1 MRGSPFHSLGLM
13 QARTAPPSP
22 KLLPYEVAILEAVGT
37 GLPTAFSEL
46 LSKQLAVVNKV
57 QRLLEW
63 NEIELYC
70 MRWFKVRW
78 PPDVLFPRRDEH
90 SLGRVTCAF
99 GAVEVPVEVW
109 AVGGH
114 VFSLESP
121 IGLKSLASAGSRFEV
136 RRTEKATA

>member
-1 MRGSPFHSLGLM
+1 M

-22 KLLPYEVAILEAVGT
+22 KLLPYEVAILEAVGSS
-37 GLPTAFSEL
+37 LPTALSEL

-63 NEIELYC
+63 TEIELYC

-78 PPDVLFPRRDEH
+78 PEEVLFPRRDEH
-90 SLGRVTCAF
+90 SLGRVTCVF
-99 GAVEVPVEVW
+99 GAVEVPIEVW

-121 IGLKSLASAGSRFEV
+121 IGLRSLARSGGPFEV
-136 RRTEKATA
+136 RRTGKPTA

>member
-1 MRGSPFHSLGLM
+1 M
-13 QARTAPPSP
+13 QARTTPPSP
-22 KLLPYEVAILEAVGT
+22 KLLPYEVAILDAVGRS
-37 GLPTAFSEL
+37 LPAALSEL

-70 MRWFKVRW
+70 MHWFKVRW
-78 PPDVLFPRRDEH
+78 PQDVLFPRHDEH

-99 GAVEVPVEVW
+99 GAVEVPIDVW

-121 IGLKSLASAGSRFEV
+121 TGLKSLVSSGGRFEV
-136 RRTEKATA
+136 RRAAVATA

>member
-1 MRGSPFHSLGLM
+1 M

-22 KLLPYEVAILEAVGT
+22 KLLPYELAILKAVGSS
-37 GLPTAFSEL
+37 LPAALSEL
-46 LSKQLAVVNKV
+46 LLKQVAVVNKV

-78 PPDVLFPRRDEH
+78 PQDVLFPRQDEH

-99 GAVEVPVEVW
+99 GAVEVPIEVW

-121 IGLKSLASAGSRFEV
+121 IGLKSLTRSGGHFEV
-136 RRTEKATA
+136 RRTEAATA

>member
-1 MRGSPFHSLGLM
+1 MHEQRS
-13 QARTAPPSP
+13 R
-22 KLLPYEVAILEAVGT
+22 KLLPYEAAILEAVGRH
-37 GLPTAFSEL
+37 LPSALAEL

-78 PPDVLFPRRDEH
+78 PEVVLFPRRDEH
-90 SLGRVTCAF
+90 LLGRVTCAF
-99 GAVEVPVEVW
+99 GSVEVPVEVW
-109 AVGGH
+109 SVAGH

-121 IGLKSLASAGSRFEV
+121 IGLKSLASGGDRFEV
-136 RRTEKATA
+136 RRTEVTA

>member
-1 MRGSPFHSLGLM
+1 MH
-13 QARTAPPSP
+13 AHTAPPSP
-22 KLLPYEVAILEAVGT
+22 KLLPYEVAVLEAVASS
-37 GLPTAFSEL
+37 LPAELSEL
-46 LSKQLAVVNKV
+46 LSKQLAVVNRV

-78 PPDVLFPRRDEH
+78 PQEVFFRRHDEH

-99 GAVEVPVEVW
+99 GAVEVPIEIW

-121 IGLKSLASAGSRFEV
+121 IGLKSLASGGARFEV
-136 RRTEKATA
+136 RRAEVATA